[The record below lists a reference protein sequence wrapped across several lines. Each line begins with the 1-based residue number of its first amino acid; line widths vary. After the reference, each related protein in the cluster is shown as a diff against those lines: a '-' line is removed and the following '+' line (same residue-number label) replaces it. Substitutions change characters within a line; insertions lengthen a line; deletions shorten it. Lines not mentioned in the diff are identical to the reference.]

1 MAWIWMSSRGG
12 GSQGKEWIL
21 KSSGEGGGGGA
32 KVQERYRVP
41 RLWKLKVVKA

>member
-12 GSQGKEWIL
+12 GGVTGKGMDFDEFR
-21 KSSGEGGGGGA
+21 GGGA